1 MASAILLRV
10 RWGPFAIVP
19 LTVAAAPAAALPP
32 APWSSDPTAQAVAL
46 ATIVAAWLAV
56 AVWSVIRASRAREQA
71 NIARHW
77 GLRLRGLL
85 STMPEAYL
93 IVDADGTATGSD
105 TLRGWLGL
113 DARIA
118 ALDDL
123 AVALGVSEFAGLRDD
138 IQRLTLGGDGFSR
151 FVVLP
156 GTGRVLVAQGRP
168 APAEVAGERGV
179 VVWFRDATDM
189 QATVRALE
197 DEKAQIAANLRAGIA
212 LFDSSP
218 TPVWRRGPD
227 LSLVAVNAAYARAVA
242 METPE
247 AAVTAGAELAAGVD
261 GTIAWARRARDENRI
276 QVRETA
282 VIIGDERRVL
292 QITDVPMG
300 NGEIGGFAIDVTDRE
315 EARAER
321 DRLVRSH
328 TDTLNRLSAGVAL
341 FGADKTLAFYNRAF
355 SDLFALEE
363 AFLEERPEFDRV
375 FERMREARRLPES
388 RDFPSW
394 RRERRAWFT
403 SAIETIEEMWAL
415 PDSAVVRVIAQP
427 HPDGGL
433 LLIFEDRTEQLRLA
447 SSRDTLI
454 RVQQATLNNLF
465 EGVAVFGADG
475 RIQLWNEQ
483 FAKMWQFEGSELA
496 RLPTILDMLTQ
507 RAGLLAD
514 FERAKRVVGVLQELT
529 TGQRRE
535 ARSARVEM
543 SDGRTVDFAAVPLPD
558 GNALF
563 TYVDV
568 TDSVRIETALRD
580 RNEALEAADRL
591 KTAFVANISYELRT
605 PLTAISGFS
614 EMLAAG
620 YAGSLN
626 ERQADYVQSIL
637 SSSNRLELLIND
649 ILDLAT
655 NEAGELA
662 LDRAEVPVEP
672 LLRSV
677 AAVAADSA
685 GGRGLTL
692 AVDAPPEVGSVEGD
706 ERRLKQLLNAL
717 INNAVRFT
725 PPGGAIQISA
735 VEEDAFVRIIV
746 ADTGIGVPEGE
757 QELVFDRFRKGSNA
771 PQQGTGLGLA
781 LVRQFA
787 ELHGGTVSL
796 DSRLGEGTTVT
807 VDLPRRLPP
816 AAGDA

>member
-1 MASAILLRV
+1 MASAILPRV
-10 RWGPFAIVP
+10 RWGLFPVL
-19 LTVAAAPAAALPP
+19 LTIAAPAAALPR
-32 APWSSDPTAQAVAL
+32 APWAGDPTAQAVAL

-56 AVWSVIRASRAREQA
+56 AVWSVIRAARAREQA
-71 NIARHW
+71 NMARHW

-93 IVDADGTATGSD
+93 IADAEGTASGSD

-118 ALDDL
+118 TLEDL
-123 AVALGVSEFAGLRDD
+123 APALGAAEFAGLRDD
-138 IQRLTLGGDGFSR
+138 IRRLTLGGEGFSR
-151 FVVLP
+151 FVTLAA
-156 GTGRVLVAQGRP
+156 TGRVLVAQGRP
-168 APAEVAGERGV
+168 APEEVAGERGI

-197 DEKAQIAANLRAGIA
+197 ADRARLAADLRAGLA

-227 LSLVAVNAAYARAVA
+227 LALAAVNEAYARAVA
-242 METPE
+242 MENPQ
-247 AAVTAGAELAAGVD
+247 AVVDAGAELAPGLD
-261 GTIAWARRARDENRI
+261 GTIASARRARDTNSI
-276 QVRETA
+276 QTREAT
-282 VIIGDERRVL
+282 VIIGDERRIL

-315 EARAER
+315 DARAER

-341 FGADKTLAFYNRAF
+341 FASDKSLAFHNRAF
-355 SDLFALEE
+355 CELFGLDD
-363 AFLEERPEFDRV
+363 AFLEERPEFDHV
-375 FERMREARRLPES
+375 LERMREARRLPES

-403 SAIETIEEMWAL
+403 SALEAIEEMWAL

-447 SSRDTLI
+447 SSRDTLV

-475 RIQLWNEQ
+475 RIRLWNEQ
-483 FAKMWQFEGSELA
+483 FAKMWRYEQEEL
-496 RLPTILDMLTQ
+496 RRRPSIQELLTQ
-507 RAGLLAD
+507 RAGLLANYAAA
-514 FERAKRVVGVLQELT
+514 ERVVAVLQDLT

-535 ARSARVEM
+535 PRSARVEM
-543 SDGRTVDFAAVPLPD
+543 TDGRTVDFAAVPLPD

-568 TDSVRIETALRD
+568 TDSIRIQTALRD
-580 RNEALEAADRL
+580 RNEALEAADSL

-620 YAGSLN
+620 YAGPLS
-626 ERQADYVQSIL
+626 EQQSDYVQSIL

-662 LDRAEVPVEP
+662 LDIAEVPVEP

-677 AAVAADSA
+677 AAVADDSA
-685 GGRGLTL
+685 RGRSLTMEI
-692 AVDAPPEVGSVEGD
+692 DTPEDIGAIAGD
-706 ERRLKQLLNAL
+706 ERRLKQLLNNLVA
-717 INNAVRFT
+717 NAVRFT
-725 PPGGAIQISA
+725 PPGGSIRLAA
-735 VEEDAFVRIIV
+735 VDADDFVRITV
-746 ADTGIGVPEGE
+746 TDTGIGVPEGE
-757 QELVFDRFRKGSNA
+757 QEIVFDRFRKGSNA

-781 LVRQFA
+781 LVRQFV
-787 ELHGGTVSL
+787 ELHGGAVHL

-807 VDLPRRLPP
+807 VDLPRSRTGDE
-816 AAGDA
+816 AA

>member
-1 MASAILLRV
+1 
-10 RWGPFAIVP
+10 
-19 LTVAAAPAAALPP
+19 
-32 APWSSDPTAQAVAL
+32 
-46 ATIVAAWLAV
+46 
-56 AVWSVIRASRAREQA
+56 
-71 NIARHW
+71 
-77 GLRLRGLL
+77 
-85 STMPEAYL
+85 
-93 IVDADGTATGSD
+93 
-105 TLRGWLGL
+105 
-113 DARIA
+113 
-118 ALDDL
+118 
-123 AVALGVSEFAGLRDD
+123 
-138 IQRLTLGGDGFSR
+138 
-151 FVVLP
+151 
-156 GTGRVLVAQGRP
+156 
-168 APAEVAGERGV
+168 VAGERGI

-227 LSLVAVNAAYARAVA
+227 LALVAVNAAYARAVA

-247 AAVTAGAELAAGVD
+247 AAVAVGAELAPGLD
-261 GTIAWARRARDENRI
+261 GTIAWARRARDENRM
-276 QVRETA
+276 QTRETP

-341 FGADKTLAFYNRAF
+341 FGADKNLAFHNRAF
-355 SDLFALEE
+355 CELFGLDE
-363 AFLEERPEFDRV
+363 AFVEERPEFDRV
-375 FERMREARRLPES
+375 LERMREARRLPES

-447 SSRDTLI
+447 SSRDTLV

-483 FAKMWQFEGSELA
+483 FAKMWQYEQSELA
-496 RLPTILDMLTQ
+496 RLPSIQDLLTQ

-514 FERAKRVVGVLQELT
+514 FDVAQRVVGVLQDLT
-529 TGQRRE
+529 TGQRRQT
-535 ARSARVEM
+535 RSARVEM
-543 SDGRTVDFAAVPLPD
+543 TDGRTVDFAAVPLPD

-568 TDSVRIETALRD
+568 TDSVRIQTALRD

-591 KTAFVANISYELRT
+591 KSAFVANISYELRT

-620 YAGSLN
+620 YAGPLS

-662 LDRAEVPVEP
+662 LDMAEVAVEP

-677 AAVAADSA
+677 AAVAEDSA
-685 GGRGLTL
+685 RGRGLTL
-692 AVDAPPEVGSVEGD
+692 AVDAPAEAGAIDGD
-706 ERRLKQLLNAL
+706 ERRLKQLFNNL

-725 PPGGAIQISA
+725 PPGGAIQLSA
-735 VEEDAFVRIIV
+735 VDQDDFVRITV

-771 PQQGTGLGLA
+771 PQQGAGLGLA
-781 LVRQFA
+781 LVRQFV
-787 ELHGGTVSL
+787 ELHGGAVSL
-796 DSRLGEGTTVT
+796 DSRIGEGTTVT
-807 VDLPRRLPP
+807 VDLPRRRPVEP
-816 AAGDA
+816 GGNADA